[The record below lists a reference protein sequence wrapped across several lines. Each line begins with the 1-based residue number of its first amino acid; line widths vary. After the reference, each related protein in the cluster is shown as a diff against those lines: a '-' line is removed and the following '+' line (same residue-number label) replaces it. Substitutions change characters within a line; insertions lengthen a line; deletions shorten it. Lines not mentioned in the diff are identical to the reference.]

1 MLPGNTHRHKII
13 SHSPANQSVNMS
25 SFLLDF
31 CVKIGY
37 YVFMLVDIAHFILR
51 LALIVM
57 IWVFIWRHMRPRNQL
72 MRILRAA
79 LLVLGML
86 GVLAVMKITSG

>member
-1 MLPGNTHRHKII
+1 MEIKYDYEEE
-13 SHSPANQSVNMS
+13 
-25 SFLLDF
+25 LLD
-31 CVKIGY
+31 
-37 YVFMLVDIAHFILR
+37 VFMLVDIAHFILR

-86 GVLAVMKITSG
+86 GVLAVMKIASG